1 MQEQIG
7 KAPEAN
13 GVRLV
18 SISPETAGQAAE
30 SAVPAGRIG
39 EEEIREAARVLQEY
53 KRGKANLEARIID
66 NEQWWNCLLYTS
78 QEPVKIGLAPVQR
91 DDTEY
96 EFDIVLDIARNH
108 VATASKDTTFL
119 DGYGAVITPELGERL
134 KLWLDEG
141 EESPRCE
148 VCGQIIHP
156 NRGRSV
162 RDILSGSNEM
172 CIRDSRHIYGH
183 QSYCRPRI
191 VPQNRILRP

>member
-66 NEQWWNCLLYTS
+66 NEQWWKLRHWEQIRKKNEHDP
-78 QEPVKIGLAPVQR
+78 EPVSAWL
-91 DDTEY
+91 
-96 EFDIVLDIARNH
+96 FNSIANKH
-108 VATASKDTTFL
+108 ADAMDNF
-119 DGYGAVITPELGERL
+119 PE
-134 KLWLDEG
+134 
-141 EESPRCE
+141 PT
-148 VCGQIIHP
+148 
-156 NRGRSV
+156 
-162 RDILSGSNEM
+162 
-172 CIRDSRHIYGH
+172 RH
-183 QSYCRPRI
+183 
-191 VPQNRILRP
+191 